1 MKTLLSLLCH
11 QKGKKGVPA
20 RFTVEASLLM
30 LLIIPLLIALIIAG
44 FYIHD
49 RAYLQGVSCEMI
61 AEGSNLQQ
69 YKNRDSLLKKQ
80 AAQRVTHTLVW
91 SRSVQSN
98 ISCSE
103 DSVSCICSGSF
114 PVPGLAARLLDAQTL
129 YLSQNAERRLL
140 HPADLIWKI
149 RSAKFVLEQITA

>member
-1 MKTLLSLLCH
+1 MKTRLSHSH
-11 QKGKKGVPA
+11 QKKNKGVPA

-114 PVPGLAARLLDAQTL
+114 PVPGLTARLLDAQTL

-149 RSAKFVLEQITA
+149 RSAKFVLEQITE